1 LLGGKTVNAQ
11 LAAQVA
17 AIVAEDIQPVSDL
30 RGSSEFRRAM
40 VGVVTAARWPCCLES
55 ISMKELPHEHASHRM
70 PGQRRIA
77 QCRKSHHGDCYRIS
91 CETTCI

>member
-1 LLGGKTVNAQ
+1 MRGKTVNAQ

-40 VGVVTAARWPCCLES
+40 VGVVTRRTVSMLFGIDINEGVAA
-55 ISMKELPHEHASHRM
+55 
-70 PGQRRIA
+70 
-77 QCRKSHHGDCYRIS
+77 
-91 CETTCI
+91 

>member
-1 LLGGKTVNAQ
+1 MNAQ

-40 VGVVTAARWPCCLES
+40 VGVVTRRTVSMLFGIDINEGVAA
-55 ISMKELPHEHASHRM
+55 
-70 PGQRRIA
+70 
-77 QCRKSHHGDCYRIS
+77 
-91 CETTCI
+91 